1 MMIRLLVSL
10 LMLHLTRGLGSRIA
24 MQNLAPL
31 LRRML
36 RRLLLKLLGL
46 MHLMLLLVL
55 LWLLLRRLL
64 LLVLLGLLLLGASQA
79 VALQCNLRRTSR
91 TRNQVAVH
99 VSVNRNIRW
108 LGRDGELAL
117 QRSIGRL

>member
-64 LLVLLGLLLLGASQA
+64 LLVLLGLLLLLGASQA

-108 LGRDGELAL
+108 LG
-117 QRSIGRL
+117 